1 MRPNWKKIAIVLSDT
16 ALAAYLVMA
25 FTSFNEPDTS
35 SIVCRKV
42 NIGIDDGEKNGFIN
56 ATEIKKRLETA
67 AIYPIGRRIDDISAR
82 GIEEKLKTSPF
93 VKTAEC
99 YKTQDGQVYIGI
111 TQRLPVIRIKAE
123 NGDDYYIDDKNSIMP
138 NSSYTSDL
146 IIATGHISKAFA
158 TRYIS
163 PMGKTLMGNDFWRNL
178 VEQIHVLPDNAIEI
192 VPRIGDH
199 IVYLGRLPESS
210 SAAGREKAIG
220 EFVATKMTRLEKF
233 YKYGLSHA
241 GWNKYA
247 AINIEFDNQI
257 ICKKRSGNGAAA
269 YEPEAP
275 ADTTAKKR
283 PIEAVAAS
291 PSASQPAASAPNE
304 QKKKTS

>member
-1 MRPNWKKIAIVLSDT
+1 MKPNWKKIAIILSDT

-35 SIVCRKV
+35 DIVCRKV

-56 ATEIKKRLETA
+56 AKEIKKRLEAA
-67 AIYPIGRRIDDISAR
+67 AIYPIGKQIDDINAR

-99 YKTQDGQVYIGI
+99 YKTQGGQVFINI

-138 NSSYTSDL
+138 NSTYTSDL
-146 IIATGHISKAFA
+146 IIATGHISKPFA

-163 PMGKTLMGNDFWRNL
+163 PMGKTLMANDFWRNL

-199 IVYLGRLPESS
+199 IVYMGRLPESNS
-210 SAAGREKAIG
+210 PSGREEAIS
-220 EFVATKMTRLEKF
+220 EFVTTKMTRLEKF
-233 YKYGLSHA
+233 YRYGLSHA

-247 AINIEFDNQI
+247 VINIEFDNQI
-257 ICKKRSGNGAAA
+257 ICKKHSGSGTAA
-269 YEPEAP
+269 YEPTEP

-283 PIEAVAAS
+283 PDEASAAS
-291 PSASQPAASAPNE
+291 PSVSQQAANASNG